1 MNSQL
6 EIKLAP
12 KMTDTPET
20 DAAYKNHAWDMHDH
34 IPLEFARKLERER
47 DEARGLAESNGKL
60 AHACACESMQYRRER
75 DELVVE
81 NQSWKAEA
89 KRWRDMY
96 IQYDEILEKDLD
108 KAKERI
114 TNVIAKI
121 KSLDKEINKK
131 Y

>member
-1 MNSQL
+1 
-6 EIKLAP
+6 
-12 KMTDTPET
+12 MTDTPET
-20 DAAYKNHAWDMHDH
+20 NAAYTQRQDEGAWDFKVRQEKTMDR
-34 IPLEFARKLERER
+34 LKRER
-47 DEARGLAESNGKL
+47 DEARELAESNGKL
-60 AHACACESMQYRRER
+60 AHANACESMQYRRER

-96 IQYDEILEKDLD
+96 LQYEAMLEKDLER
-108 KAKERI
+108 AKERI

>member
-1 MNSQL
+1 
-6 EIKLAP
+6 
-12 KMTDTPET
+12 MTDTPET
-20 DAAYKNHAWDMHDH
+20 DAMEYCDAMCDPDRVVEAD
-34 IPLEFARKLERER
+34 FARKLERER
-47 DEARGLAESNGKL
+47 DEARELAESNGKL
-60 AHACACESMQYRRER
+60 AHANACESMQYRRER

-96 IQYDEILEKDLD
+96 IQYEDMLEKDLE